1 MTRIVRSLY
10 IPVCYYTL
18 QQPYNIT
25 IQSYVDATSS
35 IVIDILVGED
45 VMGQIPLRRESY
57 DLSLDGLCVA
67 QFIIVQE
74 LFTFM

>member
-1 MTRIVRSLY
+1 M
-10 IPVCYYTL
+10 
-18 QQPYNIT
+18 
-25 IQSYVDATSS
+25 DATSS

-57 DLSLDGLCVA
+57 DLSLDGLCVV

-74 LFTFM
+74 LFTFYVNNGF